1 MSFDHE
7 TGDNIFAESRDN
19 FEVIQSQDFREVLT
33 EPFPKPPHPTIAEI
47 MALVRDYRRAVITS
61 MQWDDDQAGNIQEAI
76 NRHEEIFTNIGLA
89 VNAIVR
95 DRDRL
100 EQKILRLSQSQCDAA
115 ERRYAEAIARMAGEW
130 NKP

>member
-33 EPFPKPPHPTIAEI
+33 EPFPKPPHPTVAEI

-76 NRHEEIFTNIGLA
+76 NRREEIFTNIGLA
-89 VNAIVR
+89 VSAIVR
-95 DRDRL
+95 
-100 EQKILRLSQSQCDAA
+100 ECDVA
-115 ERRYAEAIARMAGEW
+115 ERRYAELVTRMAGEW